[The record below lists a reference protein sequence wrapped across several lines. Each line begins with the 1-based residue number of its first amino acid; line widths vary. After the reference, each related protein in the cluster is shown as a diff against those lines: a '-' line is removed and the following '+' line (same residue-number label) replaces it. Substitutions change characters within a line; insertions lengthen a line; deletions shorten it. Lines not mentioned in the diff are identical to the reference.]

1 MQHLSQEYVSQAL
14 FSSIDSLLERRDVF
28 LNNPESDFTRTKK
41 ISFEKTILFPMV
53 AGSDKVADEIL
64 DLFEEKGMVFPSSM
78 IQRRNQIK
86 ASAYKELFRSFT
98 NKISLTKTINGYHI
112 ACMDGSR
119 LNLPYNPS
127 ASFTFNQCI
136 QGRKGINQVH
146 LNLLY
151 DPLNDVFLDVEIQ
164 GIHEMDEMSAFSH
177 LLDSQA
183 RKGAPLNTIY
193 LADRGY
199 ASYNVFAHAIHN
211 NQKFLIRVPKP
222 FAEGLCSS
230 DPHWL
235 EGDSFDKEIN
245 VNIGRRRT
253 KENQQLQNYRYI
265 SSRRNYDYLEEG
277 SNQTECLKLRV
288 LKFPISDDTYEYIV
302 TNLPQHA
309 FSLATIKNLYHIRW
323 NEETAFRYL
332 KYAGSMVR
340 LHSRKWE
347 FLLQEIY
354 AKLVMYNFTAFLMA
368 VIDFKG
374 KKTDKYE
381 YVINHSQAQKLS
393 ISFLKGKVEKV
404 LDLMQKFLVPVR
416 PGRKFARNLR
426 TQSADTLQYR

>member
-199 ASYNVFAHAIHN
+199 ASYSVFAHAIHN
-211 NQKFLIRVPKP
+211 HH
-222 FAEGLCSS
+222 SS
-230 DPHWL
+230 
-235 EGDSFDKEIN
+235 
-245 VNIGRRRT
+245 
-253 KENQQLQNYRYI
+253 
-265 SSRRNYDYLEEG
+265 
-277 SNQTECLKLRV
+277 
-288 LKFPISDDTYEYIV
+288 
-302 TNLPQHA
+302 
-309 FSLATIKNLYHIRW
+309 
-323 NEETAFRYL
+323 
-332 KYAGSMVR
+332 
-340 LHSRKWE
+340 
-347 FLLQEIY
+347 
-354 AKLVMYNFTAFLMA
+354 
-368 VIDFKG
+368 
-374 KKTDKYE
+374 
-381 YVINHSQAQKLS
+381 
-393 ISFLKGKVEKV
+393 
-404 LDLMQKFLVPVR
+404 
-416 PGRKFARNLR
+416 
-426 TQSADTLQYR
+426 

>member
-1 MQHLSQEYVSQAL
+1 
-14 FSSIDSLLERRDVF
+14 
-28 LNNPESDFTRTKK
+28 
-41 ISFEKTILFPMV
+41 
-53 AGSDKVADEIL
+53 
-64 DLFEEKGMVFPSSM
+64 
-78 IQRRNQIK
+78 
-86 ASAYKELFRSFT
+86 
-98 NKISLTKTINGYHI
+98 
-112 ACMDGSR
+112 
-119 LNLPYNPS
+119 
-127 ASFTFNQCI
+127 
-136 QGRKGINQVH
+136 
-146 LNLLY
+146 
-151 DPLNDVFLDVEIQ
+151 
-164 GIHEMDEMSAFSH
+164 
-177 LLDSQA
+177 
-183 RKGAPLNTIY
+183 
-193 LADRGY
+193 
-199 ASYNVFAHAIHN
+199 
-211 NQKFLIRVPKP
+211 
-222 FAEGLCSS
+222 
-230 DPHWL
+230 
-235 EGDSFDKEIN
+235 
-245 VNIGRRRT
+245 
-253 KENQQLQNYRYI
+253 LQNYRYI